1 MQMYCVCLVEVFLN
15 ESIICALIF
24 GAILFLQRYLPTTI
38 LLKFLIFYQEKKVY
52 SIQFFTRNFP
62 TLKRSLSYSVSTG
75 RDNSLYVNFTRV
87 WIGQFRCNRLHKFW
101 RFHEKR
107 QVFVNVLE
115 DLGTKAG
122 WTWNGGA
129 LSVQCPWRGRGCSI
143 FGGKLIFGRFATLIE
158 FLIPDQPRD

>member
-24 GAILFLQRYLPTTI
+24 GAILFLQKYLPTTI
-38 LLKFLIFYQEKKVY
+38 LLKVIFYQEKRY
-52 SIQFFTRNFP
+52 IQFNFLHEIFQR
-62 TLKRSLSYSVSTG
+62 LKRSLSYSVSTG

-122 WTWNGGA
+122 SVGPGTGERCRYNALGGVEA
-129 LSVQCPWRGRGCSI
+129 VRYSG
-143 FGGKLIFGRFATLIE
+143 E
-158 FLIPDQPRD
+158 N

>member
-1 MQMYCVCLVEVFLN
+1 MYCVCLVEVFLN

-24 GAILFLQRYLPTTI
+24 GAILFLQKYLPTTI
-38 LLKFLIFYQEKKVY
+38 LLKVIFYQEKRY
-52 SIQFFTRNFP
+52 IQFNFLHEIFQR
-62 TLKRSLSYSVSTG
+62 LKRSLSYSVSTG

-122 WTWNGGA
+122 SVGPGTGERCRYNALGGVEA
-129 LSVQCPWRGRGCSI
+129 VRYSG
-143 FGGKLIFGRFATLIE
+143 E
-158 FLIPDQPRD
+158 N